1 MSAPGPPPASVP
13 APRTGPTH
21 TRARSLSPGFGQ
33 QRNPFGFLQP
43 AVAALGEVTRQLRA
57 GTTRVYLLPTHR
69 AARPKHREVTPA
81 GSTRCPPPIIE
92 RPYTGDVK
100 MKKTR
105 RVLSC
110 SGSAALSQIYKGNR
124 LPNSAR
130 RSPTEPTDRPRPGR
144 PALPPRCF
152 GEGRDGASRGDS
164 ESSPC
169 SQGIAGTER
178 KRTRPLSSRRGPALT
193 PQRVPW
199 KRPEVLAVRRGRPGQ
214 RSARRGAAAPIPGT
228 APRGCSERSGPA
240 AVLPAFP
247 GRERARSRP
256 GPRASWGAEQR
267 AKFLKAEKRL
277 SDFHGNALSPPHPP
291 LYFYLI
297 FRKH

>member
-130 RSPTEPTDRPRPGR
+130 RSPTEPTDSPRPGR

-228 APRGCSERSGPA
+228 APRGCSERSGLA

-256 GPRASWGAEQR
+256 GPRASWGAKQR

-277 SDFHGNALSPPHPP
+277 SDFHGNALSPPPTPP
-291 LYFYLI
+291 FI
-297 FRKH
+297 FT

>member
-1 MSAPGPPPASVP
+1 VFCRPPQPPPPNAWDSPP
-13 APRTGPTH
+13 ADRPCQRRDHHRHRSLPGPTH

-130 RSPTEPTDRPRPGR
+130 RSPTEPTDSPRPGR

-228 APRGCSERSGPA
+228 APRGCSERSGLA
-240 AVLPAFP
+240 AVLKHFPAGN
-247 GRERARSRP
+247 GRAAGRVPELRGERS
-256 GPRASWGAEQR
+256 SEQS
-267 AKFLKAEKRL
+267 F
-277 SDFHGNALSPPHPP
+277 
-291 LYFYLI
+291 
-297 FRKH
+297 